1 MAGHSILFSGEVP
14 YPRGAA
20 RLISRSIRTALRMEG
35 VRVPCEINVLFTDD
49 RGIRRLNR
57 EMRGVDKPTD
67 VLSFPDFSFVPGAFD
82 PAEGETDP
90 ESGLLP
96 LGNMALNLDRIRLQA
111 EEYGTGEKR
120 ETAYLAVHSVLHL
133 LGYDHVDE
141 AEQKR
146 QMRAREKDIMKV
158 LRL

>member
-67 VLSFPDFSFVPGAFD
+67 VLSFPAFSFCPERFD
-82 PAEGETDP
+82 PAMGETDP
-90 ESGLLP
+90 ETGLLP
-96 LGNMALNLDRIRLQA
+96 LGDMALDLRQIRRQA
-111 EEYGTGEKR
+111 REYRTGDKH
-120 ETAYLAVHSVLHL
+120 ETAYLTVHSVLHL
-133 LGYDHVDE
+133 LGYDHTDE
-141 AEQKR
+141 GPQKE
-146 QMRAREKDIMKV
+146 QMRGREREIMRV
-158 LRL
+158 MRL